1 MPNYKRIANNTLF
14 LYFRMLLI
22 MGVNLYISRI
32 LLRVLGVED
41 YGLYNVV
48 GGIVSMFSF
57 LNGSLGG
64 ATSRFITF
72 ELGRNDFT
80 KLNAIF
86 NVALLTHV
94 ALAIIII
101 ILAETI
107 GLWFFYLL

>member
-22 MGVNLYISRI
+22 MGVNLYISRV

-57 LNGSLGG
+57 LNG
-64 ATSRFITF
+64 
-72 ELGRNDFT
+72 
-80 KLNAIF
+80 
-86 NVALLTHV
+86 
-94 ALAIIII
+94 
-101 ILAETI
+101 
-107 GLWFFYLL
+107 